1 MNENMT
7 EKEQATMLIDQ
18 YMNLQRIKAAEDRE
32 KEIEYQIT
40 AARAKLEAMGIVT
53 ENLDI
58 KKEP

>member
-7 EKEQATMLIDQ
+7 
-18 YMNLQRIKAAEDRE
+18 E